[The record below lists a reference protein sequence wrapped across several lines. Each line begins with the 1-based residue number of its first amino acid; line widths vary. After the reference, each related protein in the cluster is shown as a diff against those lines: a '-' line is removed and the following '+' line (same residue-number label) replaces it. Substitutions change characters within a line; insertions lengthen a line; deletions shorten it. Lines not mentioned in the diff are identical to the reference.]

1 MKIFNFI
8 KYYIDGVSNPRLVS
22 NKICVVKERSFYTT
36 ALKRSY
42 YFQILKLTDMI
53 LTLDKILIA

>member
-1 MKIFNFI
+1 MKFFNFI
-8 KYYIDGVSNPRLVS
+8 KYGVSNPRLVS